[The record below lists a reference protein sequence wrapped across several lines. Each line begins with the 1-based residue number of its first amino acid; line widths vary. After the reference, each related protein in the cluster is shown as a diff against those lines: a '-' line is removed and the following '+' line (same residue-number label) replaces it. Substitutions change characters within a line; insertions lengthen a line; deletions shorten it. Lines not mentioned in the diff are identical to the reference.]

1 MLLWNT
7 ISCVYWLSKYSHY
20 SLSQQLVS
28 RFIGLLCGKEYKLE
42 LSKNLFPV
50 FTQLSASPK
59 DLPETVHLKF

>member
-7 ISCVYWLSKYSHY
+7 ISYVYWLSKYSHY

-28 RFIGLLCGKEYKLE
+28 QFIGLLCGKQYKLE
-42 LSKNLFPV
+42 LSKNFFPV

-59 DLPETVHLKF
+59 DLPETAHLKF